1 MAANETV
8 MALFRDVEKKLGFRF
23 ACDLHHALVSGYADE
38 ARALLRRALARTH
51 RTVRHPRLRR
61 A

>member
-1 MAANETV
+1 MPANEMV

-23 ACDLHHALVSGYADE
+23 ACDLHHAMVSGYADE
-38 ARALLRRALARTH
+38 ARALLRQALARTH
-51 RTVRHPRLRR
+51 RTIRHAGLRR